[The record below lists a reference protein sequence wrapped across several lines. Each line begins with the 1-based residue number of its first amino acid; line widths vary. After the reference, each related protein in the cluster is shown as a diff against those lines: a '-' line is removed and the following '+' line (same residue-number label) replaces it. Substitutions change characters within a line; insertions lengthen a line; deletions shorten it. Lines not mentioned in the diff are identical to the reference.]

1 MAGIPVPAGGS
12 LEAPAA
18 VGRPR
23 VDVCPTEGGF
33 SLNEPQQPHRGTGA
47 PQTVASSRIDELLT
61 DFVDRAG
68 ELVSAQQRMQG
79 LLSAVVALA
88 EDLSLEAVLHRVV
101 SSACHLLQ
109 AEYGAL
115 GVIGHDRALSHFIT
129 VGIDEEVAR
138 KIGPLPTGHG
148 VLGLL
153 IRDPKPLRLHNLSQH
168 PDAYGFPKNHPP
180 MKSFLGVPIRVR
192 DVVFGNLY
200 LTQKRGGGDF
210 TEEDEELAEA
220 FAAAAGVAIENARL
234 YDDARRRTAWLQA
247 CMEVTGRMMGDEETP
262 DGQNGE
268 LDMIAARA
276 LRESGSFLAL
286 ILVQEEPPT
295 GFRVAGAAGSRAPQW
310 VGRALSLDPREI
322 QAVLATGKA
331 AVIEDAPSALGVAEG
346 LPAGRLLVIDL
357 SARGTHHGLLVLVRE
372 GAGTF
377 SSTDLEMGTV
387 FGSHVALALELARA
401 HRMREQIAV
410 FSDRDRIARDLHDL
424 VIQRLFAAGLS
435 IQSLRRYM
443 SGDSAARTIQA
454 VTAELDE
461 TIRELRNTIYSLSE
475 AAPETELL
483 SSRVLQTVRSG
494 SHSLPFVPLLTLT
507 GPIDDIR
514 DEETAL
520 NILAV
525 ITEGLSNAV
534 RHSGGDTIQVK
545 VAVNDGQATVSIQD
559 NGAGFT
565 SPASGNGL
573 VNMERRANSLGG
585 SFKVS
590 SSPHSGT
597 SVTWRAPVF

>member
-1 MAGIPVPAGGS
+1 MNQPTQPTGAGAWLPVP
-12 LEAPAA
+12 
-18 VGRPR
+18 
-23 VDVCPTEGGF
+23 D
-33 SLNEPQQPHRGTGA
+33 
-47 PQTVASSRIDELLT
+47 SRTDELLT

-88 EDLSLEAVLHRVV
+88 EDLSLEAVLHRMV

-115 GVIGHDRALSHFIT
+115 GVIGRDRALSHFIT
-129 VGIDEEVAR
+129 VGIDEELAR

-153 IRDPKPLRLHNLSQH
+153 IRDPKPLRLHDLSQH

-180 MKSFLGVPIRVR
+180 MKSFLGVPVRVR
-192 DVVFGNLY
+192 EVVFGNLY

-210 TEEDEELAEA
+210 TDEDEELAEA
-220 FAAAAGVAIENARL
+220 LAAAAGVAIENARL

-247 CMEVTGRMMGDEETP
+247 CMDVTGKMMGDEETSE
-262 DGQNGE
+262 GQNGG

-276 LRESGSFLAL
+276 LRESSSALAL
-286 ILVQEEPPT
+286 ILVPEET
-295 GFRVAGAAGSRAPQW
+295 SSLFRIEGVAGGAASEWA
-310 VGRALSLDPREI
+310 GRLLSFDSVEI
-322 QAVLATGKA
+322 DTVLATGQA
-331 AVIEDAPSALGVAEG
+331 ALIEDASLALDGSLA
-346 LPAGRLLVIDL
+346 PIAGRLLVIDL
-357 SARGTHHGLLVLVRE
+357 SARGTHHGLLVLQRE
-372 GAGTF
+372 RASGTF
-377 SSTDLEMGTV
+377 SRTDMEMGPV

-435 IQSLRRYM
+435 IQSLRRFIT
-443 SGDSAARTIQA
+443 GDSAARTIQT

-461 TIRELRNTIYSLSE
+461 TIRELRNTIYSLSDS
-475 AAPETELL
+475 ETGKELL
-483 SSRVLQTVRSG
+483 SSRVLQAVRSG
-494 SHSLPFVPLLTLT
+494 TQSLPFVPLLTLT
-507 GPIDDIR
+507 GPIDAIR

-534 RHSGGDTIQVK
+534 RHSGADSIRVS
-545 VAVNDGQATVSIQD
+545 VSVEDGFVCVVIQD
-559 NGAGFT
+559 NGTGFIVA
-565 SPASGNGL
+565 PPGNGL
-573 VNMERRANSLGG
+573 SNMEYRAQTLGG
-585 SFKVS
+585 TFEVS
-590 SSPHSGT
+590 SSPETGT
-597 SVTWRAPVF
+597 ALTWGAPVF

>member
-1 MAGIPVPAGGS
+1 MS
-12 LEAPAA
+12 Q
-18 VGRPR
+18 
-23 VDVCPTEGGF
+23 PT
-33 SLNEPQQPHRGTGA
+33 QPTGTGSRQ
-47 PQTVASSRIDELLT
+47 PVASSRTDELLT

-115 GVIGHDRALSHFIT
+115 GVIGRDRALSHFIA
-129 VGIDEEVAR
+129 VGIDDARAR

-153 IRDPKPLRLHNLSQH
+153 ISDPKPLRLHDLGQH

-180 MKSFLGVPIRVR
+180 MKSFLGVPVRVR

-200 LTQKRGGGDF
+200 LTQKKGGGDF
-210 TEEDEELAEA
+210 TDEDEELAEA
-220 FAAAAGVAIENARL
+220 LAAAAGVAIENARL

-247 CMEVTGRMMGDEETP
+247 CMDVTSKMMGDGESPEDQ
-262 DGQNGE
+262 DGG

-276 LRESGSFLAL
+276 LRESSSTLAL
-286 ILVQEEPPT
+286 VLVQEDT
-295 GFRVAGAAGSRAPQW
+295 SNLYRIAGGAGNLASQW
-310 VGRALSLDPREI
+310 VGRLLPFDSVEI
-322 QAVLATGKA
+322 GTVLATGKA
-331 AVIEDAPSALGVAEG
+331 VVIEDASSALGGLKGLAE
-346 LPAGRLLVIDL
+346 GRLLVIDL
-357 SARGTHHGLLVLVRE
+357 SARGTHYGLLVLQRE
-372 GAGTF
+372 HVAGTF
-377 SSTDLEMGTV
+377 SQTDMEMGTV

-443 SGDSAARTIQA
+443 TGDPAASTIRT

-461 TIRELRNTIYSLSE
+461 TIRELRNTIYSLSDS
-475 AAPETELL
+475 ETEKELL
-483 SSRVLQTVRSG
+483 SSRVLQAVRTG
-494 SHSLPFVPLLTLT
+494 TQSLPFVPLLTLT
-507 GPIDDIR
+507 GAIDAIR

-534 RHSGGDTIQVK
+534 RHSGADTIRVS
-545 VAVNDGQATVSIQD
+545 VSVEDGFVCVVIQD
-559 NGAGFT
+559 NGTGFT
-565 SPASGNGL
+565 VPSYGNGNGL
-573 VNMERRANSLGG
+573 SPSHGNGLSNMEHRARTLGG
-585 SFKVS
+585 TFEVS
-590 SSPHSGT
+590 GSPERGT
-597 SVTWRAPVF
+597 ALTWRAPVF

>member
-1 MAGIPVPAGGS
+1 VCTGS
-12 LEAPAA
+12 SRQTGSRGCLSI
-18 VGRPR
+18 GRR
-23 VDVCPTEGGF
+23 F
-33 SLNEPQQPHRGTGA
+33 SLNEPTRPTGTGA
-47 PQTVASSRIDELLT
+47 RQAVAGPRIDELLT
-61 DFVDRAG
+61 DFVDRSG

-101 SSACHLLQ
+101 SSACHLVQ

-115 GVIGHDRALSHFIT
+115 GVIGSDRALSHFIT
-129 VGIDEEVAR
+129 VGIGEELAR

-153 IRDPKPLRLHNLSQH
+153 IRDPKPLRLHDLGQH
-168 PDAYGFPKNHPP
+168 PDAYGFPNNHPP

-210 TEEDEELAEA
+210 TDEDEDLAEA
-220 FAAAAGVAIENARL
+220 LAAAAGVAIENARL

-247 CMEVTGRMMGDEETP
+247 CMDVTGKMMNDEEAP
-262 DGQNGE
+262 ESDDGG

-276 LRESGSFLAL
+276 LGESGSALAL
-286 ILVQEEPPT
+286 ILVREDT
-295 GFRVAGAAGSRAPQW
+295 SDLYRIAGGAGNLAPEW
-310 VGRALSLDPREI
+310 VGQLLSFNLVEI
-322 QAVLATGKA
+322 ETFLATGQA
-331 AVIEDAPSALGVAEG
+331 AVIEDASSAFGTGDLATS
-346 LPAGRLLVIDL
+346 RLLVIDL
-357 SARGTHHGLLVLVRE
+357 SAHGTHHGLLVLLRE
-372 GAGTF
+372 RAAGTF
-377 SSTDLEMGTV
+377 STTDMEMGPV
-387 FGSHVALALELARA
+387 FGSHVALALELGRA

-443 SGDSAARTIQA
+443 SDDSAARTIRT

-461 TIRELRNTIYSLSE
+461 TIRELRNTIYSLSDS
-475 AAPETELL
+475 ARVKELL
-483 SSRVLQTVRSG
+483 SSRVLQAVRSG
-494 SHSLPFVPLLTLT
+494 AQSLPFVPLLTLT
-507 GPIDDIR
+507 GPIDAIR

-534 RHSGGDTIQVK
+534 RHSGADSIR
-545 VAVNDGQATVSIQD
+545 VSVSVDNGSVCILIQD
-559 NGAGFT
+559 NGTGF
-565 SPASGNGL
+565 SMPSLGNGL
-573 VNMERRANSLGG
+573 ANMLHRATLLGG
-585 SFKVS
+585 SFDIS
-590 SSPHSGT
+590 SSPETGT
-597 SVTWRAPVF
+597 ALTWTAPVF

>member
-1 MAGIPVPAGGS
+1 LNQPTQPTGAGAWVPVPGS
-12 LEAPAA
+12 
-18 VGRPR
+18 RM
-23 VDVCPTEGGF
+23 
-33 SLNEPQQPHRGTGA
+33 
-47 PQTVASSRIDELLT
+47 DELLT
-61 DFVDRAG
+61 GFVDRAG

-115 GVIGHDRALSHFIT
+115 GVIGRDRALSHFIT
-129 VGIDEEVAR
+129 VGIDEELAR
-138 KIGPLPTGHG
+138 RIGPLPTGHG

-153 IRDPKPLRLHNLSQH
+153 IRDPKPLRLHDLSQH

-200 LTQKRGGGDF
+200 LTQKSGGGDF
-210 TEEDEELAEA
+210 TDEDEELAEA
-220 FAAAAGVAIENARL
+220 LAAAAGVAVENARL

-247 CMEVTGRMMGDEETP
+247 CMDVTGKMMGDEETP
-262 DGQNGE
+262 EGQSGG

-276 LRESGSFLAL
+276 LRESSSNLAL
-286 ILVQEEPPT
+286 ILVQEDSSNLY
-295 GFRVAGAAGSRAPQW
+295 RIAGAAGDLAPQW
-310 VGRALSLDPREI
+310 VGRLLPFDSLEI
-322 QAVLATGKA
+322 DVVLATGKA
-331 AVIEDAPSALGVAEG
+331 ALIDDASSALGGGEG
-346 LPAGRLLVIDL
+346 MGAGRLLVIDL
-357 SARGTHHGLLVLVRE
+357 SARGTHHGLLVLERDK
-372 GAGTF
+372 ASGTF
-377 SSTDLEMGTV
+377 SGTDMEMGPV

-443 SGDSAARTIQA
+443 TGDSAASTIRT

-461 TIRELRNTIYSLSE
+461 TIRELRNTIYSLSDSE
-475 AAPETELL
+475 KELL
-483 SSRVLQTVRSG
+483 SSRVLQAVRTG
-494 SHSLPFVPLLTLT
+494 TQSLPFVPLLTLT
-507 GPIDDIR
+507 GPIDAIR

-534 RHSGGDTIQVK
+534 RHSGADSIRVSVSVGDGCVG
-545 VAVNDGQATVSIQD
+545 VVIQD
-559 NGAGFT
+559 NGTGFSVP
-565 SPASGNGL
+565 SPGNGL
-573 VNMERRANSLGG
+573 SNMEHRARTLGG
-585 SFKVS
+585 TFEVA
-590 SSPHSGT
+590 SSPEAGT
-597 SVTWRAPVF
+597 ALTWSAPVF

>member
-1 MAGIPVPAGGS
+1 VCTGSSRQAGPRGCLSI
-12 LEAPAA
+12 
-18 VGRPR
+18 GRR
-23 VDVCPTEGGF
+23 F
-33 SLNEPQQPHRGTGA
+33 SLNEPTQPTGTGIRQ
-47 PQTVASSRIDELLT
+47 PVAGSQIDELLT

-101 SSACHLLQ
+101 SSACHLVQ

-115 GVIGHDRALSHFIT
+115 GVLGRDRALSHFIT
-129 VGIDEEVAR
+129 VGIDEELAR
-138 KIGPLPTGHG
+138 RIGPLPTGHG

-153 IRDPKPLRLHNLSQH
+153 IRDPKPLRLHDLRQH

-210 TEEDEELAEA
+210 TDEDEDLAEA
-220 FAAAAGVAIENARL
+220 LAAAAGVAIENAGL
-234 YDDARRRTAWLQA
+234 YEDARRRTAWLQA
-247 CMEVTGRMMGDEETP
+247 CMDVTGKMMGDEETP
-262 DGQNGE
+262 EGQDGG

-276 LRESGSFLAL
+276 LRESGSVLAL
-286 ILVQEEPPT
+286 ILVREDT
-295 GFRVAGAAGSRAPQW
+295 SNLYRIAGGAGNLAPEW
-310 VGRALSLDPREI
+310 VGRLLSFNSVEMDT
-322 QAVLATGKA
+322 VLAMGQA
-331 AVIEDAPSALGVAEG
+331 AVIEDASSAFGTGDLATS
-346 LPAGRLLVIDL
+346 RLLVIDL
-357 SARGTHHGLLVLVRE
+357 SAHGAHHGLLALVRE
-372 GAGTF
+372 RASGTF
-377 SSTDLEMGTV
+377 STTDMEMGPV

-443 SGDSAARTIQA
+443 SDDSAARTIQA

-461 TIRELRNTIYSLSE
+461 TIRELRNTIYSLSDSGSDK
-475 AAPETELL
+475 ELL
-483 SSRVLQTVRSG
+483 SSRVLQAVRSG
-494 SHSLPFVPLLTLT
+494 AQSLPFVPLLTLT
-507 GPIDDIR
+507 GPIDAIR

-534 RHSGGDTIQVK
+534 RHSGADSIR
-545 VAVNDGQATVSIQD
+545 VSVSVDNGSVCILIQD
-559 NGAGFT
+559 NGSGF
-565 SPASGNGL
+565 SVPSVGNGL
-573 VNMERRANSLGG
+573 ANMRHRATVLGG
-585 SFKVS
+585 SFDVS
-590 SSPHSGT
+590 NSPATGT
-597 SVTWRAPVF
+597 ALTWTAPVF

>member
-1 MAGIPVPAGGS
+1 MNQPTQPTGAGGWVPVPGS
-12 LEAPAA
+12 
-18 VGRPR
+18 RM
-23 VDVCPTEGGF
+23 
-33 SLNEPQQPHRGTGA
+33 
-47 PQTVASSRIDELLT
+47 DELLT

-79 LLSAVVALA
+79 LLNAVVALA

-101 SSACHLLQ
+101 SSACDLLQ
-109 AEYGAL
+109 AQYGAL
-115 GVIGHDRALSHFIT
+115 GVIGRDRALSHFIT
-129 VGIDEEVAR
+129 VGIDEELAR

-153 IRDPKPLRLHNLSQH
+153 IRDPKPLRLHDLGQH

-180 MKSFLGVPIRVR
+180 MKSFLGVPVRVR

-200 LTQKRGGGDF
+200 LTQKKGGGDF
-210 TEEDEELAEA
+210 TDEDEELAEA
-220 FAAAAGVAIENARL
+220 LAAAAGVAIENARL

-247 CMEVTGRMMGDEETP
+247 CMDVTGKMMGDAETP
-262 DGQNGE
+262 EGLSGG

-276 LRESGSFLAL
+276 LRESSSDLAL
-286 ILVQEEPPT
+286 ILVQE
-295 GFRVAGAAGSRAPQW
+295 GGSGSYRIAGAAGSLAPQW
-310 VGRALSLDPREI
+310 VGRLLPFDSVEI
-322 QAVLATGKA
+322 DVVLATGKA
-331 AVIEDAPSALGVAEG
+331 ALIDDASSALGRGEG
-346 LPAGRLLVIDL
+346 MGAGRLLVIDL
-357 SARGTHHGLLVLVRE
+357 SAHGTHHGLLVLERDK
-372 GAGTF
+372 ASGTF
-377 SSTDLEMGTV
+377 SGTDMEMGPV

-443 SGDSAARTIQA
+443 TGEPAARTIQT

-461 TIRELRNTIYSLSE
+461 TIRELRNTIYSLSDSE
-475 AAPETELL
+475 AEKELL
-483 SSRVLQTVRSG
+483 SSRVLEAVRTG
-494 SHSLPFVPLLTLT
+494 TQSLPFVPLLTLT
-507 GPIDDIR
+507 GPIDAIR

-534 RHSGGDTIQVK
+534 RHSGADSIRVSVSVDEGFVC
-545 VAVNDGQATVSIQD
+545 VAIQD
-559 NGAGFT
+559 NGTGFSVP
-565 SPASGNGL
+565 SPGNGL
-573 VNMERRANSLGG
+573 SNMEHRARTLGG
-585 SFKVS
+585 TFEVA
-590 SSPHSGT
+590 SSPEAGT
-597 SVTWRAPVF
+597 ALTWSAPVF

>member
-1 MAGIPVPAGGS
+1 M
-12 LEAPAA
+12 
-18 VGRPR
+18 
-23 VDVCPTEGGF
+23 
-33 SLNEPQQPHRGTGA
+33 
-47 PQTVASSRIDELLT
+47 DELLT
-61 DFVDRAG
+61 GFVDRAG

-115 GVIGHDRALSHFIT
+115 GVIGRDRALSHFIT
-129 VGIDEEVAR
+129 VGIDEELAR
-138 KIGPLPTGHG
+138 RIGPLPTGHG

-153 IRDPKPLRLHNLSQH
+153 IRDPKPLRLHDLSQH
-168 PDAYGFPKNHPP
+168 PDAHGFPKNHPP

-200 LTQKRGGGDF
+200 LTQKSGGGDF
-210 TEEDEELAEA
+210 TDEDEELAEA
-220 FAAAAGVAIENARL
+220 LAAAAGVAIENARL

-247 CMEVTGRMMGDEETP
+247 CMDVTGKMMGDEETP
-262 DGQNGE
+262 EGQSGG

-276 LRESGSFLAL
+276 LRESSSNLAL
-286 ILVQEEPPT
+286 ILVQEDSSNLY
-295 GFRVAGAAGSRAPQW
+295 RIAGAAGDLAPQW
-310 VGRALSLDPREI
+310 VGRLLPFDSLEI
-322 QAVLATGKA
+322 DVVLATGKA
-331 AVIEDAPSALGVAEG
+331 ALIDDASSALGGGEG
-346 LPAGRLLVIDL
+346 MGAGRLLVIDL
-357 SARGTHHGLLVLVRE
+357 SARGTHHGLLVLERDK
-372 GAGTF
+372 ASGTF
-377 SSTDLEMGTV
+377 SGTDMEMGPV

-443 SGDSAARTIQA
+443 TGDSAASTIRT

-461 TIRELRNTIYSLSE
+461 TIRELRNTIYSLSDSE
-475 AAPETELL
+475 KELL
-483 SSRVLQTVRSG
+483 SSRVLQAVRTG
-494 SHSLPFVPLLTLT
+494 TQSLPFVPLLTLT
-507 GPIDDIR
+507 GPIDAIR

-534 RHSGGDTIQVK
+534 RHSGADSIRVSVSVGDGFVG
-545 VAVNDGQATVSIQD
+545 VVIQD
-559 NGAGFT
+559 NGTGFSVP
-565 SPASGNGL
+565 SPGNGL
-573 VNMERRANSLGG
+573 SNMEHRARTLGG
-585 SFKVS
+585 TFEVA
-590 SSPHSGT
+590 SSPEAGT
-597 SVTWRAPVF
+597 ALTWSAPVF

>member
-1 MAGIPVPAGGS
+1 VCTGS
-12 LEAPAA
+12 SRQTGPRGCLSI
-18 VGRPR
+18 GRR
-23 VDVCPTEGGF
+23 F
-33 SLNEPQQPHRGTGA
+33 SLNEPTHPTGTGA
-47 PQTVASSRIDELLT
+47 REPVAGPRVDELLI
-61 DFVDRAG
+61 DFVDRPG
-68 ELVSAQQRMQG
+68 ELVGAQERMQG

-101 SSACHLLQ
+101 SSACHLVH

-115 GVIGHDRALSHFIT
+115 GVIGSDRALSHFIT
-129 VGIDEEVAR
+129 VGISEELAR

-153 IRDPKPLRLHNLSQH
+153 IRDPKPLRLHDLGQH

-210 TEEDEELAEA
+210 TDEDEDLAEA
-220 FAAAAGVAIENARL
+220 LAAAAGVAIENARL
-234 YDDARRRTAWLQA
+234 YEDARRRAAWLQA
-247 CMEVTGRMMGDEETP
+247 CMDVTGKMMNDEEALEGD
-262 DGQNGE
+262 DGG

-276 LRESGSFLAL
+276 LRESGSVLAL
-286 ILVQEEPPT
+286 ILVREDT
-295 GFRVAGAAGSRAPQW
+295 SDLYRIAGGAGNLAPEW
-310 VGRALSLDPREI
+310 VGQLWSFNSVEI
-322 QAVLATGKA
+322 DTVLATGQA
-331 AVIEDAPSALGVAEG
+331 AVIEDASSAFGTGDLA
-346 LPAGRLLVIDL
+346 ASRLLVIDL
-357 SARGTHHGLLVLVRE
+357 SAHGTHHGLLVLVRE
-372 GAGTF
+372 RAAGTF
-377 SSTDLEMGTV
+377 STTDMEMGPV

-443 SGDSAARTIQA
+443 SDDSAAGTIQA

-461 TIRELRNTIYSLSE
+461 TIRELRNTIYSLSDS
-475 AAPETELL
+475 ARVKELL
-483 SSRVLQTVRSG
+483 SSRVLQAVRRG
-494 SHSLPFVPLLTLT
+494 AQSLPFVPLLTLT
-507 GPIDDIR
+507 GPIDAIR

-534 RHSGGDTIQVK
+534 RHSGADSIR
-545 VAVNDGQATVSIQD
+545 VSVSVDNGSVCILIQD
-559 NGAGFT
+559 NGTGF
-565 SPASGNGL
+565 SMPSLGNGL
-573 VNMERRANSLGG
+573 ANMRHRATVLGG
-585 SFKVS
+585 SFDIS
-590 SSPHSGT
+590 SSPEMGT
-597 SVTWRAPVF
+597 ALTWTAPVF

>member
-1 MAGIPVPAGGS
+1 VCTGSSRQAGLRGCLSI
-12 LEAPAA
+12 
-18 VGRPR
+18 GRR
-23 VDVCPTEGGF
+23 F
-33 SLNEPQQPHRGTGA
+33 SLNEPTQPTGTGETRQ
-47 PQTVASSRIDELLT
+47 PVAGSRIDEFLT
-61 DFVDRAG
+61 DFVDHAG

-101 SSACHLLQ
+101 SSACDLLR

-115 GVIGHDRALSHFIT
+115 GVIGRDRALSHFIT
-129 VGIDEEVAR
+129 VGIDEELAR
-138 KIGPLPTGHG
+138 RIGPLPTGHG

-153 IRDPKPLRLHNLSQH
+153 IRDPKPLRLHDLSQH
-168 PDAYGFPKNHPP
+168 PDANGFPKNHPP

-210 TEEDEELAEA
+210 TDEDEDLAEA
-220 FAAAAGVAIENARL
+220 LAAAAGVAIENAGL

-247 CMEVTGRMMGDEETP
+247 CMDVTGKMMGDEETP
-262 DGQNGE
+262 EGQNGG

-276 LRESGSFLAL
+276 LRESGSVLAL
-286 ILVQEEPPT
+286 ILVREDT
-295 GFRVAGAAGSRAPQW
+295 SNLYRIAGGAGNLAPEW
-310 VGRALSLDPREI
+310 VGRLLSFNSVEMDT
-322 QAVLATGKA
+322 VHATGRA
-331 AVIEDAPSALGVAEG
+331 AVIEDASSAFGTGDLATS
-346 LPAGRLLVIDL
+346 RLLIIDL
-357 SARGTHHGLLVLVRE
+357 SAHGTHHGLLVLVRE
-372 GAGTF
+372 RASGTF
-377 SSTDLEMGTV
+377 STTDMEMGPV

-443 SGDSAARTIQA
+443 SDDSAARTIQA

-461 TIRELRNTIYSLSE
+461 TIRELRNTIYSLSDS
-475 AAPETELL
+475 ARAKELL
-483 SSRVLQTVRSG
+483 SSRVLQAVRSG
-494 SHSLPFVPLLTLT
+494 AQSLPFVPLLTLT
-507 GPIDDIR
+507 GPIDAIR

-534 RHSGGDTIQVK
+534 RHSGADSIR
-545 VAVNDGQATVSIQD
+545 VSVSVDNGSVCILIQD
-559 NGAGFT
+559 NGTGFRVP
-565 SPASGNGL
+565 SLGNGL
-573 VNMERRANSLGG
+573 ANMRHRATLLGG
-585 SFKVS
+585 SFDVS
-590 SSPHSGT
+590 SSAETGT
-597 SVTWRAPVF
+597 ALTWTAPVF

>member
-1 MAGIPVPAGGS
+1 MGTGSSRQAGPR
-12 LEAPAA
+12 
-18 VGRPR
+18 GRLSIGR
-23 VDVCPTEGGF
+23 RYA
-33 SLNEPQQPHRGTGA
+33 LNEPTPPTGTGA
-47 PQTVASSRIDELLT
+47 REPVASSRIDELLT

-101 SSACHLLQ
+101 SSACHLVQ

-129 VGIDEEVAR
+129 VGIDEDLAR

-153 IRDPKPLRLHNLSQH
+153 IRDPKPLRLHDLSQH
-168 PDAYGFPKNHPP
+168 PDAYGFPRNHPQ

-200 LTQKRGGGDF
+200 LTQKKGGGDF
-210 TEEDEELAEA
+210 TDEDEDLAEA
-220 FAAAAGVAIENARL
+220 LAAAAGVAIENARL

-247 CMEVTGRMMGDEETP
+247 CMDVTGKMMGDEEVP
-262 DGQNGE
+262 EGQDGG

-276 LRESGSFLAL
+276 LRESRSVLAL
-286 ILVQEEPPT
+286 ILVQEDT
-295 GFRVAGAAGSRAPQW
+295 SGLYRIAGGAGNLAPSW
-310 VGRALSLDPREI
+310 VGRVLSFGSEEI
-322 QAVLATGKA
+322 HAVLAAGNA
-331 AVIEDAPSALGVAEG
+331 ALVEDASSALG
-346 LPAGRLLVIDL
+346 AGGDLASCRLLVIDL
-357 SARGTHHGLLVLVRE
+357 SARGTHHGLLVLLRE
-372 GAGTF
+372 RSSGTF
-377 SSTDLEMGTV
+377 TTTDLDMGPV

-410 FSDRDRIARDLHDL
+410 FSDRDRIARDLHDV

-443 SGDSAARTIQA
+443 TDESAARTIQA
-454 VTAELDE
+454 VTAELDG
-461 TIRELRNTIYSLSE
+461 TIRELRNTIYSLSGSATE
-475 AAPETELL
+475 KELL

-494 SHSLPFVPLLTLT
+494 AQSLPFVPLLTLT
-507 GPIDDIR
+507 GPIDAIR

-525 ITEGLSNAV
+525 ITEGLSNCV
-534 RHSGGDTIQVK
+534 RHSEADSIRVS
-545 VAVNDGQATVSIQD
+545 VSVDDGSVRILIQD
-559 NGAGFT
+559 NGTGFSAP
-565 SPASGNGL
+565 SPGNGL
-573 VNMERRANSLGG
+573 ANMRHRAASLGG
-585 SFKVS
+585 SFDIA
-590 SSPHSGT
+590 SSPETGT
-597 SVTWRAPVF
+597 ALTWTAPVF